1 MEDLT
6 YTSESQRQY
15 DYMAQMKQ
23 WVSKQSEKMGRPLT
37 CHITT
42 FGCQMVSQ
50 ITSNKLDN
58 YC

>member
-42 FGCQMVSQ
+42 FGCQM
-50 ITSNKLDN
+50 NA
-58 YC
+58 